1 MKQYLCHGVGG
12 WKQWMNLIEDS
23 YRNIVRM
30 CGYVKKHGVIGILN
44 TDWGDFGHVNHP
56 EYSVSGMIYGAAF
69 SWNAKMVPFEEI
81 NGQIARVE
89 YHDASGEL
97 VNFLAK
103 IPGDSLMTW
112 WHAVMYYEIKALGGP
127 GEELPD
133 FSKLS
138 GDARVQEAN
147 ARLQEVRRQIWR
159 TAVCMDSRER
169 TVLWSYDITIDGIV
183 IWNEIGRVVAQEEKD
198 SALAERLER
207 WFMAYKSLWR
217 ETSRERD
224 LAYISE
230 IVFWYADL
238 LRGRER
244 KRRRDELC

>member
-1 MKQYLCHGVGG
+1 M
-12 WKQWMNLIEDS
+12 
-23 YRNIVRM
+23 
-30 CGYVKKHGVIGILN
+30 
-44 TDWGDFGHVNHP
+44 
-56 EYSVSGMIYGAAF
+56 
-69 SWNAKMVPFEEI
+69 
-81 NGQIARVE
+81 
-89 YHDASGEL
+89 
-97 VNFLAK
+97 
-103 IPGDSLMTW
+103 
-112 WHAVMYYEIKALGGP
+112 
-127 GEELPD
+127 
-133 FSKLS
+133 
-138 GDARVQEAN
+138 
-147 ARLQEVRRQIWR
+147 
-159 TAVCMDSRER
+159 
-169 TVLWSYDITIDGIV
+169 LWSYDITIDGIV